1 MGRRNRPRSP
11 GGFQPILKSGRSSRQ
26 ARAPKHKI
34 VRIITIIAAI
44 AVILGVLAGAVLLY
58 ANIKVRGNQ
67 EQVEVAPQPVNE
79 PMNVLVL
86 GSDSREGLTDEQKA
100 SMGDSDTVPGRR
112 ADTIMLLH
120 LDEERE
126 KAVLVHFPRDLRVQ
140 DPDGKPV
147 KINSIYSLG
156 PDVMV
161 KTISDFVGMPIH
173 HYLEVDF
180 NGFNEIADSVGGV
193 EVFFERP
200 VKDLDSGLNQPR
212 GCVTIEGDQALA
224 FVRARKIDDD
234 FGRIQRQQLFMKLM
248 VDKIATPGVV
258 LRPDRVISL
267 VNVFSSAVKYDAELS
282 LTDIKTIGL
291 RLRTFNSG
299 NLDMRVVPSA
309 GARLDGV
316 SYVVANETQSKALF
330 TALAERQPLPDYGRT
345 GVSAIDPQDVRVS
358 LLNGTE
364 VAKLAFA
371 EGELL
376 KGKGFQ
382 VVETGNTVPHPLT
395 AVYYAEGFQDQGRLL
410 ANTYGGELKELPA
423 TIEAIGQVAV
433 VLGEDFA
440 ATHPVPAAIATPT
453 GSPGTRPSA
462 AAPATPSPPVTPSP
476 APSPAA
482 AKPLVHAC
490 DE

>member
-11 GGFQPILKSGRSSRQ
+11 GGLSPILRSGRSSRHGH
-26 ARAPKHKI
+26 APRGLI
-34 VRIITIIAAI
+34 RSLIA
-44 AVILGVLAGAVLLY
+44 LGVLVALVALSVGGVLIY
-58 ANIKVRGNQ
+58 ANIKVKGNQ
-67 EQVEVAPQPVNE
+67 EQVEVAPKPANE

-86 GSDSREGLTDEQKA
+86 GSDSRENLTSEQQTEF
-100 SMGDSDTVPGRR
+100 GDTEVVPGRR

-126 KAVLVHFPRDLRVQ
+126 KAVLIHFPRDLRVE
-140 DPDGKPV
+140 DPDGDPV
-147 KINSIYSLG
+147 KINSIYGLG
-156 PDVMV
+156 PDAMV
-161 KTISDFVGMPIH
+161 ETVSEFAGMPIH
-173 HYLEVDF
+173 HYLEIDF
-180 NGFNEIADSVGGV
+180 NGFNDIADSVGGV
-193 EVFFERP
+193 EVFFERAVRDP
-200 VKDLDSGLNQPR
+200 DSGLDQPQ

-267 VNVFSSAVKYDAELS
+267 VNVFSRAVRYDAELS
-282 LTDIKTIGL
+282 LNDIKTIGL

-316 SYVVANETQSKALF
+316 SYVVANEMQTKALF
-330 TALAERQPLPDYGRT
+330 TALASRQPLPDYGRT
-345 GVSAIDPQDVRVS
+345 GVSAIDPEDVQVS

-364 VAKLAFA
+364 VDKLAFN

-376 KGKGFQ
+376 KAKGFQ
-382 VVETGNTVPHPLT
+382 VLETGNTTPHPLT
-395 AVYYAEGFQDQGRLL
+395 TVYYAEGFQDQGRLL
-410 ANTYGGELKELPA
+410 ANTYGGELKELPE
-423 TIEAIGQVAV
+423 TIEATGQVAV
-433 VLGEDFA
+433 VLGQDFA
-440 ATHPVPAAIATPT
+440 AGHSQVSPSPGATPAADAP
-453 GSPGTRPSA
+453 PPPPSA
-462 AAPATPSPPVTPSP
+462 PEETR
-476 APSPAA
+476 
-482 AKPLVHAC
+482 PLVHAC

>member
-11 GGFQPILKSGRSSRQ
+11 GGLTPILKSGRSSRHG
-26 ARAPKHKI
+26 RAPRGL
-34 VRIITIIAAI
+34 VRTLIA
-44 AVILGVLAGAVLLY
+44 LGVVIGLLALSAGAILLY
-58 ANIKVRGNQ
+58 ANIKVKGNQ
-67 EQVEVAPQPVNE
+67 EQVEVAPQPVDE

-86 GSDSREGLTDEQKA
+86 GSDSRENLTAEQQA
-100 SMGDSDTVPGRR
+100 EFGDTDAVPGRR

-120 LDEERE
+120 LNEERE
-126 KAVLVHFPRDLRVQ
+126 KAVLIHFPRDLRVQ
-140 DPDGKPV
+140 DPEGKAV
-147 KINSIYSLG
+147 KINSVYSFG
-156 PDVMV
+156 PDAMV
-161 KTISDFVGMPIH
+161 KTVSDFTGMPIH
-173 HYLEVDF
+173 HYLEIDF

-193 EVFFERP
+193 RVYFERP
-200 VKDLDSGLNQPR
+200 VKDQDSGLDQPR

-267 VNVFSSAVKYDAELS
+267 VNVFSQAVKYDAELS
-282 LTDIKTIGL
+282 LSDIKTIGL

-316 SYVVANETQSKALF
+316 SYVVANENQSKALF
-330 TALAERQPLPDYGRT
+330 TALSSGQPLPDYGRT

-364 VAKLAFA
+364 VDKLAFN

-376 KGKGFQ
+376 KLKGFQ
-382 VVETGNTVPHPLT
+382 VVETGNTVPHPAT
-395 AVYYAEGFQDQGRLL
+395 TVYYAEGFQDQGRLL
-410 ANTYGGELKELPA
+410 ANTYGGELKELPE
-423 TIEAIGQVAV
+423 TITAIGQVAV
-433 VLGEDFA
+433 VLGQDFA
-440 ATHPVPAAIATPT
+440 ATHPVPGASPAT
-453 GSPGTRPSA
+453 G
-462 AAPATPSPPVTPSP
+462 ATPSPPPPAPTASP
-476 APSPAA
+476 APPPPAQ

>member
-1 MGRRNRPRSP
+1 VV
-11 GGFQPILKSGRSSRQ
+11 LV
-26 ARAPKHKI
+26 A
-34 VRIITIIAAI
+34 IAAG
-44 AVILGVLAGAVLLY
+44 AILIY
-58 ANIKVRGNQ
+58 ANLKVKGNQ

-86 GSDSREGLTDEQKA
+86 GSDSRENLTTEQQTEF
-100 SMGDSDTVPGRR
+100 GDTDTVPGRR

-126 KAVLVHFPRDLRVQ
+126 KAVLVHFPRDLRVE
-140 DPDGKPV
+140 DPEGKAV

-156 PDVMV
+156 PDAMV
-161 KTISDFVGMPIH
+161 KTVSEFVGMPIH

-193 EVFFERP
+193 QVFFERP
-200 VKDLDSGLNQPR
+200 VKDKDSGLDQPR
-212 GCVTIEGDQALA
+212 GCVTIEGEQALA

-258 LRPDRVISL
+258 LRPDRVLSL

-282 LTDIKTIGL
+282 LGDIKTIGL
-291 RLRTFNSG
+291 RLRSFNSG

-309 GARLDGV
+309 GARLGGV
-316 SYVVANETQSKALF
+316 SYVVANDKQSKALF
-330 TALAERQPLPDYGRT
+330 TALANRQPLPDYGRT
-345 GVSAIDPQDVRVS
+345 GVSAIDPQEVRVS

-364 VAKLAFA
+364 VDKLAFN
-371 EGELL
+371 EGEML
-376 KGKGFQ
+376 KAKGFQ
-382 VVETGNTVPHPLT
+382 VVETGNTIGHPVT
-395 AVYYAEGFQDQGRLL
+395 TVYYAEGFQDQGRLL

-423 TIEAIGQVAV
+423 TITAIGQVAV
-433 VLGEDFA
+433 VLGQDFA
-440 ATHPVPAAIATPT
+440 AAHPAPGASPT
-453 GSPGTRPSA
+453 GTPPPGTA
-462 AAPATPSPPVTPSP
+462 SP
-476 APSPAA
+476 APPAPPAA
-482 AKPLVHAC
+482 PPAQAKPLVHAC